1 VYTGTS
7 FFLGVVAAAH
17 ARPNFG
23 HEHPSPA
30 SPSAGQWRMASLFSG
45 SLPVLLLC
53 LGPGGGRVQWFYK
66 SFPPLPPTLH
76 RAVHTCLMILRL
88 SIPRCRFCRG
98 LILGFGYPDIKGGL
112 EGCNIHRSTASHPN
126 AICSALWLYALNLS
140 SIRQRNLP

>member
-17 ARPNFG
+17 ARPKFW
-23 HEHPSPA
+23 P
-30 SPSAGQWRMASLFSG
+30 RASLPRFTERRAVEDGEFVLWFVASVVVVSG
-45 SLPVLLLC
+45 S
-53 LGPGGGRVQWFYK
+53 GGGRVQWFYK

-112 EGCNIHRSTASHPN
+112 DGCNIHRSTASHPN
-126 AICSALWLYALNLS
+126 ANCSALWLYALNLS
-140 SIRQRNLP
+140 SMRQRNLP